1 MSELNSSAEENPSTT
16 APGAASG
23 LFKSLTG
30 LVATL
35 VAIAQTRLELLT
47 TELQEEVQRAAGLVV
62 WAFVALL
69 SAMIGLFLAGLTIVF
84 VYWETNRV
92 LAALLVTGG
101 FFVIAA
107 IAVLILIAKVNAR
120 PRFLDATLTEL
131 ARDGESLKERL
142 G

>member
-1 MSELNSSAEENPSTT
+1 VS
-16 APGAASG
+16 
-23 LFKSLTG
+23 
-30 LVATL
+30 
-35 VAIAQTRLELLT
+35 IAHTRVELLT
-47 TELQEEVQRAAGLVV
+47 TELQEEVQRAAGLVI

-69 SAMIGLFLAGLTIVF
+69 SAMIGLFLGGLTIVF

-101 FFVIAA
+101 FFLVAA
-107 IAVLILIAKVNAR
+107 IAILVLLAKVNSR

-131 ARDGESLKERL
+131 ARDSESLKNRA